1 MSSLLL
7 NYLRIIETRFTDI
20 VKSVLLWM
28 SKVSVVQIEENG

>member
-7 NYLRIIETRFTDI
+7 NYLRIIETGFTDI
-20 VKSVLLWM
+20 VKSILLLM